1 VPAGFSIVVDDA
13 MPNALLLEPAGGWRA
28 SSEARRSYGN
38 SSVVA
43 LVDGRKKT
51 ATFLADIAGP
61 GKYELLVWFVNS
73 SADFRSTV
81 VPVFVNTSSGWVRAS
96 VDQVNGPTDFNSLG
110 VFDLPAGNRLPVVMI
125 STEGLPP
132 SPTMCVSVDALKL
145 VRQPD

>member
-1 VPAGFSIVVDDA
+1 
-13 MPNALLLEPAGGWRA
+13 
-28 SSEARRSYGN
+28 
-38 SSVVA
+38 
-43 LVDGRKKT
+43 
-51 ATFLADIAGP
+51 
-61 GKYELLVWFVNS
+61 
-73 SADFRSTV
+73 
-81 VPVFVNTSSGWVRAS
+81 